1 MLFPFI
7 ILLWISIPGL
17 IAQSAA
23 LLPDGQAS
31 SYVLGPD
38 DQIVIHGIDIDEI
51 AEKPVQVGQDGQ
63 ISLPLLGTIRVGGCT
78 VRELEAALRL
88 KLSAIIRSP
97 QVSIT
102 VTEFRSQPVSVLGAV
117 NNAGVH
123 QLRGSKTL
131 TEVLSMAGGVRQD
144 AGYRVNVVRKAEWGK
159 IPLSNAHSV
168 ESGKYSVAEINLK
181 HILAASSPDDNIRIC
196 PEDVITV
203 PRGELVYVV
212 GEVTKPGGFVLNDNE
227 SVTVLQALALA
238 GGLRAGASPK
248 AARVLRP
255 IDGGK
260 RKTEVAVDLKKIL
273 SGRSPDTPLKADDIL
288 FVPVNVPKLAGLRAA
303 EAAINIG
310 TGLVIWRQ

>member
-1 MLFPFI
+1 MSTKSCIKRRSRKARAACPISREMQFLTGRRSPGTQCASNCACLAPGQSNCSKCYSNSTAEFANETLSTSNTNTRNSMLFPFI

-168 ESGKYSVAEINLK
+168 ESGKYSVA
-181 HILAASSPDDNIRIC
+181 
-196 PEDVITV
+196 
-203 PRGELVYVV
+203 
-212 GEVTKPGGFVLNDNE
+212 
-227 SVTVLQALALA
+227 
-238 GGLRAGASPK
+238 
-248 AARVLRP
+248 
-255 IDGGK
+255 
-260 RKTEVAVDLKKIL
+260 
-273 SGRSPDTPLKADDIL
+273 
-288 FVPVNVPKLAGLRAA
+288 
-303 EAAINIG
+303 
-310 TGLVIWRQ
+310 